1 MGYVN
6 KIKDKSGTV
15 YDMQDARVP
24 QILAENEG
32 NVLTV
37 EDGALAFK
45 APSGG
50 GTKLYKHSISLGN
63 MGFQFS
69 IITTD
74 ANAYTSFSDIPGIE
88 DCISVSPLSIQ
99 AMGASSIPY
108 GRYLLGKHFY
118 WVVRTNYLY
127 YRNSDASFSIEDN
140 SIVVTNTETQV
151 DGTENFTD
159 TVTEL

>member
-1 MGYVN
+1 MNDFVN

-50 GTKLYKHSISLGN
+50 GTKLYKHEIKATIIGPSQVVTLTTFISTNNIALDFDNLGDISALNREISLFNNNVVIMYSYG
-63 MGFQFS
+63 GAGYTFTGIRTIKYS
-69 IITTD
+69 
-74 ANAYTSFSDIPGIE
+74 NAETAGEDIALISSQYNTSSYSD
-88 DCISVSPLSIQ
+88 
-99 AMGASSIPY
+99 
-108 GRYLLGKHFY
+108 
-118 WVVRTNYLY
+118 
-127 YRNSDASFSIEDN
+127 
-140 SIVVTNTETQV
+140 
-151 DGTENFTD
+151 FTD